1 MDQVVRRVGFAER
14 SCERLHIE
22 HVARDDLDL
31 GAPGFGVELFR
42 GAGQASHVMA
52 FGDELGDQPA
62 TDVARRARHHDAPT
76 TSVHT
81 RPARRRNDATTGSGS
96 ASVRVIRG

>member
-31 GAPGFGVELFR
+31 RAPGFGVELVR

-52 FGDELGDQPA
+52 ARDELGDQPA

-76 TSVHT
+76 MTVHA
-81 RPARRRNDATTGSGS
+81 RPARRRNDATNRSGS
-96 ASVRVIRG
+96 ASVRVIPG